1 MGEKYKGAW
10 PTMVTPYDED
20 LQIDLGAYRDMVE
33 WSIARGVGGLYA
45 NCQSSE
51 MYLLDEQERLTLV
64 REAVRQSA
72 GRVPVAATGN
82 LGETVA
88 DQIRFC
94 QQVADAGADV
104 VMLVVP
110 TLHDNDA
117 DLERY
122 YLEVCDQ
129 VEAPLGIYE
138 CPVPRSY
145 HLGVPL
151 VRTLAETGRF
161 VAYKETSCRMEKIEA
176 LLEVTRD
183 TPFSLLQAN
192 TPYLLASVRAGALGT
207 MSTASVWLPDL
218 VAAVIDKG
226 QAGDA
231 DAERLQ
237 GELCVLHFVERL
249 AHPQGTKYLL
259 HKRGLEISPRSRHE
273 SSPLTPEVL
282 QGLDYCAERWFDGE
296 GNLVIL

>member
-1 MGEKYKGAW
+1 MREKYMGAW
-10 PTMVTPYDED
+10 PTMVTPYDKD
-20 LQIDLGAYRDMVE
+20 LKIDLGAYRAMVE
-33 WSIARGVGGLYA
+33 WSIERGVGGLYA

-51 MYLLDEQERLTLV
+51 MYLLDAQERLSLV
-64 REAVRQSA
+64 REAVAQA
-72 GRVPVAATGN
+72 GGRVPVAATGN
-82 LGETVA
+82 LGATVG
-88 DQIRFC
+88 DHIRFC

-110 TLHDNDA
+110 TLYDDDA

-122 YLEVCDQ
+122 YLEVCDK

-176 LLEVTRD
+176 LLDVTRD

-192 TPYLLASVRAGALGT
+192 TPYLLASIRAGALGT
-207 MSTASVWLPDL
+207 MSTAAVWLPDL

-226 QAGDA
+226 LAGDP

-237 GELCVLHFVERL
+237 GELCVMHFVERL

-259 HKRGLEISPRSRHE
+259 HKRGLDISPRSRHE
-273 SSPLTPEVL
+273 RFPLTPEVL
-282 QGLDYCAERWFDGE
+282 QGLDYCAERWFDGQ